1 MSKIV
6 NVKYF
11 AETVFAKELQK
22 ATKESAGYDLFAA
35 EAKTILPG
43 KNELV
48 CLDLRWAIP
57 KGFCGRIFPC
67 SSLIRENNVT
77 VAAGLI
83 DWDYRGLIY
92 VLLFNHSD
100 RAFTVRMGERLAQ
113 VVFLEK
119 FDVRFDK
126 VSKRED
132 LGSTK
137 RGSGGFG
144 STGITVIKK
153 MKTHE
158 DELDSQ
164 DDLEI
169 TPEEGTITMNDK
181 VIVSEKIEKK

>member
-1 MSKIV
+1 MSNILPKL
-6 NVKYF
+6 F
-11 AETVFAKELQK
+11 LQK
-22 ATKESAGYDLFAA
+22 NHRKLRRNQLVMIYLPQKLKLFCLGR
-35 EAKTILPG
+35 T
-43 KNELV
+43 N
-48 CLDLRWAIP
+48 CLDLPWAIP
-57 KGFCGRIFPC
+57 KGFCGRIFPR
-67 SSLIRENNVT
+67 SSLIREKNVT
-77 VAAGLI
+77 VEAGLI
-83 DWDYRGLIY
+83 DSDNRNLIY

-100 RAFTVRMGERLAQ
+100 RTFTVRTGERLAQ

-126 VSKRED
+126 VNKKED

-144 STGITVIKK
+144 SKGITVIKK

-169 TPEEGTITMNDK
+169 TAKEGNYYY
-181 VIVSEKIEKK
+181 E